1 MASFAAEL
9 HVAGQSFPV
18 IRCTFGV
25 EQATLQR
32 GRVSAK
38 VRYKPVQLLLDVP
51 EDDTLLAWAAAPHKR
66 QAATILIRN
75 AAGGSVS
82 ETLHLQAAY
91 CVSYEEEFVAGSEAA
106 GAYVCHL
113 TLSDPEGWTL
123 TAGGLAG
130 AFVAPAAREH
140 GVPGAA
146 GMAAAPAV
154 LQQIGGKRKR
164 VDADPHAA
172 AWAAAR
178 QQVLGTARVDSLYAA
193 YQARKKGKGRA
204 QDAWWNG
211 NNNRGGAKRTVEGGL
226 GEYQADQLFA
236 AQGHGKL
243 NHGGQL
249 VGLQEPPKGK
259 GLDGVWKNAAPPP
272 EYLITETKYD
282 SAKLSK
288 GQMSD
293 DWVKKNLAKSV
304 GEEEGLRIERAM
316 DKGQVGKRLLHIDKD
331 GELREYQLDEQ
342 GKILTLANL

>member
-1 MASFAAEL
+1 M
-9 HVAGQSFPV
+9 
-18 IRCTFGV
+18 
-25 EQATLQR
+25 
-32 GRVSAK
+32 
-38 VRYKPVQLLLDVP
+38 
-51 EDDTLLAWAAAPHKR
+51 
-66 QAATILIRN
+66 
-75 AAGGSVS
+75 
-82 ETLHLQAAY
+82 
-91 CVSYEEEFVAGSEAA
+91 
-106 GAYVCHL
+106 
-113 TLSDPEGWTL
+113 TLSDPGGWTL
-123 TAGGLAG
+123 TAGGPASAL
-130 AFVAPAAREH
+130 VAPAARNH
-140 GVPGAA
+140 GLPGVVA
-146 GMAAAPAV
+146 GVQTAM
-154 LQQIGGKRKR
+154 QIGGQVKQ
-164 VDADPHAA
+164 VVADPHAA

-178 QQVLGTARVDSLYAA
+178 QQVLGAAQVDRLYAA

-236 AQGHGKL
+236 AQGHRKL

-249 VGLQEPPKGK
+249 VGLAEPPKGK

-316 DKGQVGKRLLHIDKD
+316 DKGQVGKRLLHIDTH
-331 GELREYQLDEQ
+331 GELREYHLDER
-342 GKILTLANL
+342 GKILTPENL